1 MNKKKQNL
9 KEIIRKNISRIR
21 KEQGLSQEQLGFKAD
36 IHRAYIGFIERG
48 AKSPNIDHLEN
59 IANALKVPVIKLF
72 LEIED

>member
-1 MNKKKQNL
+1 MSKKKQSL

-48 AKSPNIDHLEN
+48 AKSPSIDHLEK
-59 IANALKVPVIKLF
+59 IANALKVSVTELF
-72 LEIED
+72 FEFEV

>member
-1 MNKKKQNL
+1 MSKKKLTL

-21 KEQGLSQEQLGFKAD
+21 KEQGISQEQLGFKAD

-48 AKSPNIDHLEN
+48 SKSPNVDHLEK
-59 IANALKVPVIKLF
+59 IANALKVPVTKLF